1 LQQQFGADESFEKF
15 AVAHWQMILE
25 ELAIVRCYLVRHGD
39 ALSALIDPQRPL
51 SARGREQVTELAGL
65 AVSRE
70 VQVAEIRHSG
80 ILRARETAEILA
92 GYLTP
97 ARGVCQ
103 SAGLL
108 PEDDPE
114 IGKAELDAADRS
126 IMLVGHLPYLN
137 RLAALLVKSAAPST
151 SEFTPATML
160 CCSKV
165 GALWQ
170 IEWRM
175 AP

>member
-1 LQQQFGADESFEKF
+1 
-15 AVAHWQMILE
+15 MIAQ
-25 ELAIVRCYLVRHGD
+25 ELTTVRCYLVRHGD
-39 ALSALIDPQRPL
+39 ALSAHLDAQRPL
-51 SARGREQVTELAGL
+51 SARGRDQVAELARL
-65 AVSRE
+65 AQSRE
-70 VQVAEIRHSG
+70 ARVAEIRHSG

-92 GYLTP
+92 SYLTP

-114 IGKAELDAADRS
+114 IGKAELDAADQP
-126 IMLVGHLPYLN
+126 IMLVGHLPHMN

-151 SEFTPATML
+151 VKFTPATML

-170 IEWRM
+170 VEWRM

>member
-1 LQQQFGADESFEKF
+1 
-15 AVAHWQMILE
+15 MIAQ
-25 ELAIVRCYLVRHGD
+25 ELTTVRCYLVRHGD
-39 ALSALIDPQRPL
+39 ALSAHLDAQRPL
-51 SARGREQVTELAGL
+51 SARGRDQVAELASL
-65 AVSRE
+65 AQSRE
-70 VQVAEIRHSG
+70 ARVAEIRHSG

-92 GYLTP
+92 SYLTP

-114 IGKAELDAADRS
+114 IGKAELDAADQP
-126 IMLVGHLPYLN
+126 IMLVGHLPHMN

-151 SEFTPATML
+151 VEFTPATML

-170 IEWRM
+170 VEWRM

>member
-1 LQQQFGADESFEKF
+1 MGRSSRARSNF
-15 AVAHWQMILE
+15 AAAHSQLNSE
-25 ELAIVRCYLVRHGD
+25 GLATVRFYLVRHGD
-39 ALSALIDPQRPL
+39 ALAANIDPRRPL
-51 SARGREQVTELAGL
+51 SARGRDQITELARL
-65 AVSRE
+65 ALSRE

-80 ILRARETAEILA
+80 ILRAHETAEILA

-97 ARGVCQ
+97 GRGVRE

-126 IMLVGHLPYLN
+126 IMLVGHLPYMN

-151 SEFTPATML
+151 IEFTPATML
-160 CCSKV
+160 GCSRV

-170 IEWRM
+170 IDWQM

>member
-1 LQQQFGADESFEKF
+1 LQQQIGADESFEKF
-15 AVAHWQMILE
+15 AAAHWQMISE
-25 ELAIVRCYLVRHGD
+25 QSTTVRCYLVRHGD
-39 ALSALIDPQRPL
+39 ALAAHIDAQRPL
-51 SARGREQVTELAGL
+51 SARGREQVTELARL
-65 AVSRE
+65 ALGRE

-80 ILRARETAEILA
+80 ILRAQQTAEILA

-126 IMLVGHLPYLN
+126 IMLVGHLPHMN

-151 SEFTPATML
+151 IEFTPATML

>member
-1 LQQQFGADESFEKF
+1 MKRSSRARMNF
-15 AVAHWQMILE
+15 ALAHSQTYSE
-25 ELAIVRCYLVRHGD
+25 GLATVRCYLVRHGD
-39 ALSALIDPQRPL
+39 ALAAHIDAQRPL
-51 SARGREQVTELAGL
+51 SARGREQVAELARL
-65 AVSRE
+65 AVGRG

-80 ILRARETAEILA
+80 ILRARESAEILA
-92 GYLTP
+92 GYLTAP
-97 ARGVCQ
+97 QGVSE

-114 IGKAELDAADRS
+114 IGKAELDAADQS
-126 IMLVGHLPYLN
+126 FMLVGHLPYMN
-137 RLAALLVKSAAPST
+137 RLAALLVKSAAPAAI
-151 SEFTPATML
+151 EFTPATML